1 MQDIRVLRACHI
13 ASLGF
18 GVFDIIQDLSGD
30 PLPRRQDRDT
40 RRITHDE
47 LAAHLPLRLPQRKTD
62 LVRVKGLLGAGG
74 HLGINILLAEK
85 SRSIGVMAPFDL
97 CQSAD
102 QALYLLRPVS
112 DGKVRQNISNIAKL
126 DLYIVLI
133 PQDIVDL
140 NACQTDIQCVN
151 T

>member
-1 MQDIRVLRACHI
+1 MI
-13 ASLGF
+13 
-18 GVFDIIQDLSGD
+18 
-30 PLPRRQDRDT
+30 
-40 RRITHDE
+40 
-47 LAAHLPLRLPQRKTD
+47 
-62 LVRVKGLLGAGG
+62 
-74 HLGINILLAEK
+74 
-85 SRSIGVMAPFDL
+85 APFDL